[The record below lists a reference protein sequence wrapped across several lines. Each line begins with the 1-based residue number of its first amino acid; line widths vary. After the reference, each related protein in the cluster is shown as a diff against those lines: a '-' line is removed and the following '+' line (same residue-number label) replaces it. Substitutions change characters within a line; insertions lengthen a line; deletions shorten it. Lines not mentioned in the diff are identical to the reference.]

1 MNSWICSEESALRIH
16 VDNSIWPM
24 QGGIL
29 PLTETDAVV
38 GAQRPPVQVFSSVVM
53 CSHHSLYLCVCE
65 CFVTGRGKTR
75 FHQLFNCLSGVQFL
89 MCKEIFSLCN
99 IFRLVQLTEND
110 AVAGCHVKMLGEWSD
125 DIADAYFV

>member
-1 MNSWICSEESALRIH
+1 
-16 VDNSIWPM
+16 
-24 QGGIL
+24 
-29 PLTETDAVV
+29 
-38 GAQRPPVQVFSSVVM
+38 
-53 CSHHSLYLCVCE
+53 
-65 CFVTGRGKTR
+65 
-75 FHQLFNCLSGVQFL
+75 